1 MKYSCCTCK
10 LNEFASLSTSE
21 ISLLVF
27 TGVFFLVVIWLE
39 CFVFSNTLPADN
51 GLLGWIQFITSW
63 CRDRLQGFTF
73 IYVCVWITK
82 RWQCKSLIWPIVW
95 PLIFFALGPILSKCN
110 ILFLFIH
117 KLMFS
122 SIFFVKLNFICASKK
137 LNHKKSCCIC
147 LF

>member
-1 MKYSCCTCK
+1 M
-10 LNEFASLSTSE
+10 SLHRSVLQKFRYLF
-21 ISLLVF
+21 LL
-27 TGVFFLVVIWLE
+27 GFFLVVIWLE

-147 LF
+147 LFQKLFPRILIV

>member
-73 IYVCVWITK
+73 IYGLCLDHKALAMSEFDLTYCVT
-82 RWQCKSLIWPIVW
+82 VH
-95 PLIFFALGPILSKCN
+95 FFLPWG
-110 ILFLFIH
+110 LFLVSAISYFYLFISWCFH
-117 KLMFS
+117 LYF
-122 SIFFVKLNFICASKK
+122 LWN
-137 LNHKKSCCIC
+137 
-147 LF
+147 